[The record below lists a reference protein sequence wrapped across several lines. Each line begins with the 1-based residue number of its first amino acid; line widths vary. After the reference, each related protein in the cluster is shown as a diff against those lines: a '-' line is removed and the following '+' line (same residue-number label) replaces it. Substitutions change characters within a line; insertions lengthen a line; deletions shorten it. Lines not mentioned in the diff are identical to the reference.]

1 MIWRGC
7 IVCGIAGLWSF
18 AGGRADDLAALGRG
32 MADAIAHRGPDKG
45 AVWTDA
51 EAGVALAHRRLSI
64 VDLSPA
70 GDQPMLSADGRWAI
84 VYNGE
89 IYNAAA
95 VARDLPGIAWRGH
108 SDTEVLLEACAA
120 WGVEAAVRR
129 FIGMFAFALWDRR
142 ERRLVLVRD
151 RLGIKPLYY
160 ARQGGLFVFGS
171 ELKALR
177 AHPGFAAAVE
187 PAAIEPFLQ
196 RGCVPGAMSIYRGV
210 AKLLPGHMLTV
221 DAQGETLACW
231 WDLAAVAEAG
241 QAAQDTRTEEDLTE
255 ALDVLL
261 RDAVAG
267 RMVADVPLGAFLSGG
282 IDSSLV
288 VSLMQAQSAQ
298 PVRTFSI
305 GFAEKAFDEAPHA
318 RAVAAHLGTEHTE
331 LEVSPEEAREVIP
344 LLADMYD
351 EPFAD
356 SSQIPTFLV
365 SRLARRHVT
374 VSLSGDG
381 GDEVFAGYTRYLGI
395 ASLWRKTGW
404 IPAPLRRVLAAGL
417 RLPPPEAWDAL
428 FAPVPSSRKPS
439 HFGDKIHKGAA
450 LLALD
455 GADAMYR
462 RVTAQWPDGAL
473 PVPGGGGIQP
483 DDGLAAR
490 LPGLVARLRCRDML
504 GYLPDDILTKVDRAS
519 MAVSLEARVPI
530 LDHRVVEFAWSLPP
544 GMLIRDGVGKYL
556 LRRVLDRYVPR
567 ALIDRP
573 KIGFGVPVGQW
584 LRGPL
589 RDWGE
594 DLLSPAALRDNPFL
608 DAEAVRTTWSQ
619 HQSGL
624 RNWQYRLWHLLML
637 QSWFRRWG
645 G

>member
-1 MIWRGC
+1 
-7 IVCGIAGLWSF
+7 
-18 AGGRADDLAALGRG
+18 
-32 MADAIAHRGPDKG
+32 MADAIAYRGPDKG

-51 EAGVALAHRRLSI
+51 AAGVALAHRRLSI

-89 IYNAAA
+89 IYNAAE

-129 FIGMFAFALWDRR
+129 FVGMFAFALWDRR
-142 ERRLVLVRD
+142 ERRLVLARD
-151 RLGIKPLYY
+151 RMGIKPLYY
-160 ARQGGLFVFGS
+160 ARQGGVFLFGS

-177 AHPGFAAAVE
+177 AHPGFSAQVNPE
-187 PAAIEPFLQ
+187 AISPFLR

-210 AKLLPGHMLTV
+210 AKLLPGHILTV
-221 DAQGETLACW
+221 DADGETLACW
-231 WDLAAVAEAG
+231 WDLTAVAEAG
-241 QAAQDTRTEEDLTE
+241 QAAQDARMEEEITE
-255 ALDVLL
+255 ALDLLL

-288 VSLMQAQSAQ
+288 VSLMQAQSAR

-331 LEVSPEEAREVIP
+331 LEVTPQEAQEVIP

-404 IPAPLRRVLAAGL
+404 IPVAARRVLAAGL

-428 FAPVPSSRKPS
+428 FSPVPSRCKPS

-462 RVTAQWPDGAL
+462 RVTSQWADGAL
-473 PVPGGGGIQP
+473 PVPGGGGAEV
-483 DDGLAAR
+483 DDGLSAR

-519 MAVSLEARVPI
+519 MAVSLEARVPL
-530 LDHRVVEFAWSLPP
+530 LDHRVVAFAWSLPP
-544 GMLIRDGVGKYL
+544 GLLIRDGVGKYI

-594 DLLSPAALRDNPFL
+594 DLLSPTALRDNPFL
-608 DAEAVRTTWSQ
+608 DAEAVRRDWVQ

-624 RNWQYRLWHLLML
+624 RNWQYRLWYVLML
-637 QSWFRRWG
+637 QAWFRRWG
-645 G
+645 S